1 MNINM
6 NIDYYKYYEYKD
18 NIDGSFYSS
27 FIYTL
32 PLEVQNYINQVK
44 IHYSIYS
51 LHIKLLRKVYIN
63 GVKQLDNTYIP
74 LPRELKLKIYIQ
86 ILEYNKIINIY
97 ETDLQKFI
105 GYNNLISFLLET
117 HPAKIKNFK
126 TEEIIR
132 YFNNKYKF
140 YKGINQKT
148 LNILSFTLLINE
160 KFEEY
165 FILHQYITNLPSL
178 FTITFS

>member
-1 MNINM
+1 MNLN
-6 NIDYYKYYEYKD
+6 YYECFD
-18 NIDGSFYSS
+18 NTESPFYSS

-32 PLEVQNYINQVK
+32 PLEVQTYIKEIKNY
-44 IHYSIYS
+44 YSIYS
-51 LHIKLLRKVYIN
+51 LHIKSLRKVYIN
-63 GVKQLDNTYIP
+63 GVIQLDNTYIP
-74 LPRELKLKIYIQ
+74 IPKELKIKMYGK

-97 ETDLQKFI
+97 ETDLEKFI
-105 GYNNLISFLLET
+105 GYNNIISFLLET
-117 HPAKIKNFK
+117 QPAKIKNFK
-126 TEEIIR
+126 TEEMIR
-132 YFNNKYKF
+132 YFNHKYKF